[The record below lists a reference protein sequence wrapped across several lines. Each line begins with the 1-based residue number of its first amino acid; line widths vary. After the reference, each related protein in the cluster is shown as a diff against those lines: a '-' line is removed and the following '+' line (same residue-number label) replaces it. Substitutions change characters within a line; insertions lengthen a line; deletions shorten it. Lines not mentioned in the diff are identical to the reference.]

1 MRDAERREDR
11 GAAERERG
19 MKRLRRH
26 NTQHDQRWNKARDRD
41 RARGTEGARDRKR
54 DREGEERGERCRERR
69 GMDIGNGTKINAD
82 KIADKIADK
91 MLTKDAANRTPNK
104 EQQMQTRQRAAP
116 PAMGT

>member
-1 MRDAERREDR
+1 M
-11 GAAERERG
+11 
-19 MKRLRRH
+19 RRH

-41 RARGTEGARDRKR
+41 RARGTERERRGSVGVRDRER
-54 DREGEERGERCRERR
+54 DREGEERRERCRERR

-104 EQQMQTRQRAAP
+104 EQQMQYPAKSSATGHGNRTRQLARRREW
-116 PAMGT
+116 